1 MNIGPYYGAC
11 FPMISSSVFVQ
22 TPLQVPLTVHGWIK
36 NRSYS
41 RLGTLALLG
50 LAFCVFAWGLQYKL
64 SLYDPPQ
71 AASHQIPKAK
81 LLSKDQQS
89 KTPEGLQSGRYDSPV
104 KRMILAPATVFFIRQ
119 VLVVL
124 NPPATGQWEQ
134 RANSS
139 QQIHCAI
146 LNTIFVRPPPFLA

>member
-1 MNIGPYYGAC
+1 
-11 FPMISSSVFVQ
+11 
-22 TPLQVPLTVHGWIK
+22 
-36 NRSYS
+36 
-41 RLGTLALLG
+41 

-104 KRMILAPATVFFIRQ
+104 KRIILAPATVFFIWQ

-124 NPPATGQWEQ
+124 NPPASGQWEQ
-134 RANSS
+134 QANSS
-139 QQIHCAI
+139 PQIHCAI
-146 LNTIFVRPPPFLA
+146 LNTIFVRPPPFLT

>member
-1 MNIGPYYGAC
+1 M
-11 FPMISSSVFVQ
+11 
-22 TPLQVPLTVHGWIK
+22 TVHGWSK
-36 NRSYS
+36 T
-41 RLGTLALLG
+41 RLYGRFGTLALLG

-89 KTPEGLQSGRYDSPV
+89 KTPEGLQSGRYGSPV
-104 KRMILAPATVFFIRQ
+104 KWMILAPATVFFIWQ
-119 VLVVL
+119 VLVLL
-124 NPPATGQWEQ
+124 NPPASGQWEQ
-134 RANSS
+134 QANSS
-139 QQIHCAI
+139 HQIHCAI